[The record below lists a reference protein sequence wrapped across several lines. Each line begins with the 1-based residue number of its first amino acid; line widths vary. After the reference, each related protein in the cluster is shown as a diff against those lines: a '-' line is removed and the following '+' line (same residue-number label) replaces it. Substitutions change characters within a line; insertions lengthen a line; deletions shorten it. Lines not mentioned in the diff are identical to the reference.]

1 MAGAAVIQ
9 LRNTLGGERGAAS
22 WVELSKE
29 NMLEGTYKTHTRTCI
44 CFSYK

>member
-9 LRNTLGGERGAAS
+9 LINTLGGERGAAS

-29 NMLEGTYKTHTRTCI
+29 NMLEGIYKIQARNCI
-44 CFSYK
+44 CQL